1 MQWFRLSARHESEPS
16 QTLQEREKPVRRPGS
31 RSKPVEGFR
40 QENPRAQ
47 YETLRR
53 ALAAL
58 QGASPL
64 NG

>member
-1 MQWFRLSARHESEPS
+1 MQWFRLSARHESEPG
-16 QTLQEREKPVRRPGS
+16 QTLQEREKPVGRPGS
-31 RSKPVEGFR
+31 RSKPVEGFQ
-40 QENPRAQ
+40 QENPRTQ